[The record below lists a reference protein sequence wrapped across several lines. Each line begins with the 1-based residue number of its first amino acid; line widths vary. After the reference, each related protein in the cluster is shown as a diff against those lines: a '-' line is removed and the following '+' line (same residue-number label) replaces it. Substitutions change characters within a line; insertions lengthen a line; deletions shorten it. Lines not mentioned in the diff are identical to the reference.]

1 MEAATLPESRLQR
14 PALAD
19 KYAVIDVGGTQH
31 LVEEGRWY
39 TCNRLQVCVGWQPLC
54 HTRTPHTQA
63 EPGSKIQFGRVL
75 ALKADG
81 EFHVGRPY
89 LPNVMVE
96 AEIIEELKGPKVT
109 IYKMKP
115 KKHYRRTAGHR
126 QPLTKFRVTKIDRS

>member
-1 MEAATLPESRLQR
+1 MQPSPGTNT
-14 PALAD
+14 
-19 KYAVIDVGGTQH
+19 AV
-31 LVEEGRWY
+31 L
-39 TCNRLQVCVGWQPLC
+39 LLFPSS
-54 HTRTPHTQA
+54 TPPHQA